1 MTYKLL
7 DHTADVGF
15 RATGETLADA
25 FESATRA
32 FADIVAYEDPTE
44 PTDEL
49 RVEVEADAEGEDV
62 DALLFDYL
70 DRLIYTQDVE
80 GVVVVDAEVEADE
93 KNLRLDAVLRVAPIG
108 EDAYLDIKAPTY
120 SEMRAE
126 RDDGGWTLEAVLDI

>member
-1 MTYKLL
+1 MAYELL
-7 DHTADVGF
+7 EHTADVGF
-15 RATGETLADA
+15 RATGEAFAEA
-25 FESATRA
+25 FEGATRA
-32 FADIVAYEDPTE
+32 FADIVAYEDPPE

-49 RVEVEADAEGEDV
+49 QVEAEADDPE
-62 DALLFDYL
+62 ALLFDYL

-108 EDAYLDIKAPTY
+108 DEAYLDIKAPTY

-126 RDDGGWTLEAVLDI
+126 RDDGGWALEAVLDI

>member
-1 MTYKLL
+1 MTYELL

-15 RATGETLADA
+15 HATGETLADA

-32 FADIVAYEDPTE
+32 FADIVAYEDPPK

-49 RVEVEADAEGEDV
+49 RVEADAEGEDV

-80 GVVVVDAEVEADE
+80 GVVVVDADIEADE
-93 KNLRLDAVLRVAPIG
+93 DNLRLDAVLRVAPIG
-108 EDAYLDIKAPTY
+108 DEAYLDIKAPTY

-126 RDDGGWTLEAVLDI
+126 GDDEGWTLETVLDI

>member
-1 MTYKLL
+1 MSYELL
-7 DHTADVGF
+7 EHTADVSF
-15 RATGETLADA
+15 RAKGETLADA

-32 FADIVAYEDPTE
+32 FADIVAYEDPPE

-49 RVEVEADAEGEDV
+49 RVKADAEGEDV

-80 GVVVVDAEVEADE
+80 GVVVVDADVEADE
-93 KNLRLDAVLRVAPIG
+93 ESLRLDALLRVAPIDD
-108 EDAYLDIKAPTY
+108 DAYLDIKAPTY

-126 RDDGGWTLEAVLDI
+126 RDDEGWTLEAVLDI